1 MPNNQNKLKSLFI
14 NINPKTERNEED
26 DFYINHRQI
35 FYEKNIKKTKA
46 KTNQKKT
53 NYNNRVKNNK
63 DINSLF
69 DKRININ
76 YNNINFVKYANAQ
89 KIKNLKKYGKKWIK
103 IKV

>member
-35 FYEKNIKKTKA
+35 FSEKNIKKTKA

-53 NYNNRVKNNK
+53 NYNK
-63 DINSLF
+63 
-69 DKRININ
+69 
-76 YNNINFVKYANAQ
+76 
-89 KIKNLKKYGKKWIK
+89 
-103 IKV
+103 